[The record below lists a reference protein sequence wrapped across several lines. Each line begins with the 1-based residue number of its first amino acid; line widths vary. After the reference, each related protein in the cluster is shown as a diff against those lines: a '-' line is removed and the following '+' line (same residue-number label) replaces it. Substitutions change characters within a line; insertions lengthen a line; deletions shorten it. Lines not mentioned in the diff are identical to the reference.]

1 MTTRIIL
8 NPADV
13 CTFCRITG
21 HCRTLKQ
28 GPKIVMICPELCQT
42 CWGSYQNC
50 VNKRPVGKD
59 KNGCGNFN
67 PNKLIPSQRDLQ
79 QRTEIKTIQKPI
91 QKPIPPPRNENRF
104 ENLNDE
110 YDVKPVKEE
119 LFPTLGKGSSK
130 KNGNSSTIS
139 FAEMVS
145 KPAPIIETVIE
156 TCIKPIN
163 GNINTSKHNDYVNP
177 CSGAV
182 SILINR
188 ISNIWAPKDGYGSSG
203 FDDSEIEFLNYVE
216 YDLGKFYPTE
226 AYDAFLYDDN
236 EFCKELGTVIWQNYI
251 KKIQS
256 SY

>member
-1 MTTRIIL
+1 MATRIIL
-8 NPADV
+8 NPNDV

-21 HCRTLKQ
+21 HCRTIKQ
-28 GPKIVMICPELCQT
+28 GTKIFMICPELCQT

-50 VNKRPVGKD
+50 VNKRSVGKD
-59 KNGCGNFN
+59 KNGCGSFN

-79 QRTEIKTIQKPI
+79 QKTEIKTIQKPI
-91 QKPIPPPRNENRF
+91 QKQILPSRTENRF
-104 ENLNDE
+104 ENLNEEYEAKPIKDE
-110 YDVKPVKEE
+110 P
-119 LFPTLGKGSSK
+119 FPILGKGHSK
-130 KNGNSSTIS
+130 KNENSSTIS
-139 FAEMVS
+139 FAQMVA
-145 KPAPIIETVIE
+145 KPSPIIEKIVKVVSTNVSE
-156 TCIKPIN
+156 
-163 GNINTSKHNDYVNP
+163 NINTSKQIDYINP

-188 ISNIWAPKDGYGSSG
+188 ISDIWTPKDGYGSSG

-236 EFCKELGTVIWQNYI
+236 EFCKELGTVIWPNYI

-256 SY
+256 SS